1 MNLISGLIST
11 TIQLAMQAILRL
23 SSTNKKRAKSS
34 ADTVYSLQS
43 PNRVLYLW
51 TLNNRTLR
59 TSYVQQ
65 LNSSTIVSKCDSA
78 HIERPCKFIE
88 RSSLETRM
96 SSKGRKLIARVD
108 TKCSRKKKDRLL
120 DNMCMVDVKRDEY
133 VVEKDSIIQC
143 LQDVNDLRL
152 IYFTC

>member
-1 MNLISGLIST
+1 MPTSPRISLTFMNLISGLII
-11 TIQLAMQAILRL
+11 TIIHLAMQAILRL

-34 ADTVYSLQS
+34 ADTVYSLQL

-65 LNSSTIVSKCDSA
+65 LNNSSTIVSECDSA

-96 SSKGRKLIARVD
+96 SSKGRKLTARVD

-120 DNMCMVDVKRDEY
+120 DNMCMHG
-133 VVEKDSIIQC
+133 
-143 LQDVNDLRL
+143 
-152 IYFTC
+152 

>member
-1 MNLISGLIST
+1 
-11 TIQLAMQAILRL
+11 MQAILRL
-23 SSTNKKRAKSS
+23 SSANKKRAKSS
-34 ADTVYSLQS
+34 ADTVYSLQLL
-43 PNRVLYLW
+43 NRVLYLW

-65 LNSSTIVSKCDSA
+65 LNNSCTIVSECDSA

-88 RSSLETRM
+88 RSSLEARM

-108 TKCSRKKKDRLL
+108 KCSRRKKDRLL

-133 VVEKDSIIQC
+133 VVEKDSIIVSSRC
-143 LQDVNDLRL
+143 
-152 IYFTC
+152 